1 MKKIIILLAAVF
13 LLAACGQNETKQEN
27 SGEST
32 EVHPLEVNLKVPDHA
47 NIHEKVSLTAEVSY
61 GGEAV
66 EDADEVKF
74 EIWKEGEKEESKMI
88 EAKHEKDGQY
98 TIEHTFD
105 ENGVFFVQSHVTA
118 KNQHNMPKK
127 QIVIGELHKDG
138 ASTGENEE
146 TANHT
151 HEHSKGSVDIQL
163 ELPENVKANAETLI
177 QTKIQAENAPLLNA
191 NVRYEI
197 WKDGSEKHDWVDT
210 AEKGKG
216 TYEAK
221 YTFSDPGTYQIQVH
235 VNNDE
240 GLHEHVTKK
249 VTVQK

>member
-1 MKKIIILLAAVF
+1 MLAAVF

-27 SGEST
+27 SGESA

-105 ENGVFFVQSHVTA
+105 ENGVFLF
-118 KNQHNMPKK
+118 
-127 QIVIGELHKDG
+127 
-138 ASTGENEE
+138 
-146 TANHT
+146 NHT
-151 HEHSKGSVDIQL
+151 L
-163 ELPENVKANAETLI
+163 RR
-177 QTKIQAENAPLLNA
+177 KISIICPKNKL
-191 NVRYEI
+191 
-197 WKDGSEKHDWVDT
+197 
-210 AEKGKG
+210 
-216 TYEAK
+216 
-221 YTFSDPGTYQIQVH
+221 
-235 VNNDE
+235 
-240 GLHEHVTKK
+240 
-249 VTVQK
+249 